1 MENPSSWDDS
11 IKFNKVCRKRMKQ
24 ICNESDTN
32 TSSGEDDSEL
42 QLNDFDNENTES
54 DLDVIEDVQST
65 RTNELIA
72 PPLLIKDN
80 NELNAEKS
88 FPNVYHILQC
98 LTSKSANDNFD
109 FERYEIIG
117 DCFLKLTVVMKIY
130 LQFTNTNEGNMA
142 ELKSQRVSNRYLFK
156 LAAAQ
161 RLHEFVNTINFQPK
175 VNWMLPNLNSVMKVE
190 KDERFRFK
198 LADKSLADC
207 VEALLGCYLIH
218 CGPVGASQFMQWLG
232 FKISNTQTADDL
244 NREYELPNP
253 LFTPIPASIDMNVY
267 VTFANTLNY
276 TFNNIVYLYQA
287 FTHPSYS
294 KNRYTASYQK
304 LTLYSDI
311 SKEQLI

>member
-1 MENPSSWDDS
+1 MAENHSGWDDS

-24 ICNESDTN
+24 VDKDSDTSI
-32 TSSGEDDSEL
+32 SSGEDDS
-42 QLNDFDNENTES
+42 
-54 DLDVIEDVQST
+54 DLQST
-65 RTNELIA
+65 VNESNEITKSAFDVVENEQNNKTDELVA

-80 NELNAEKS
+80 NELNVVNS

-130 LQFTNTNEGNMA
+130 LQFTHTNEGNMA

-156 LAAAQ
+156 LATAQ
-161 RLHEFVNTINFQPK
+161 RLHEFVNTVNFQPK
-175 VNWMLPNLNSVMKVE
+175 VNWILPNQKTVDN
-190 KDERFRFK
+190 DERFTFK

-218 CGPVGASQFMQWLG
+218 CGPIGATQFMQWLG
-232 FKISNTQTADDL
+232 FKISNTQTTADL
-244 NREYELPNP
+244 NKECELPSP
-253 LFTPIPASIDMNVY
+253 LLAPIPTLIDMNVY
-267 VTFANTLNY
+267 HTFARTLNY

-304 LTLYSDI
+304 
-311 SKEQLI
+311 